1 VTSVYLLALFNP
13 AIFNPFIELI
23 NTIIFQKA
31 SSDSFEERS
40 MWTAVSLK
48 ALFDTWGL
56 GVGMGGTR
64 ASNGLVA
71 VFSNTGFAGGL
82 LYYGFLIQTYL
93 RRAAQG
99 DQEAAVI
106 LTAVRFYMPPV
117 FIMGILAGT
126 SADFGVMNAC
136 IYALAAA
143 TAADVPAQASTQTVS
158 RRPPPNETGRLV

>member
-1 VTSVYLLALFNP
+1 
-13 AIFNPFIELI
+13 
-23 NTIIFQKA
+23 
-31 SSDSFEERS
+31 
-40 MWTAVSLK
+40 MWTAVSFN
-48 ALFDTWGL
+48 ALIATWGL

-71 VFSNTGFAGGL
+71 VFSNTGIAGGL
-82 LYYGFLIQTYL
+82 LYYSFLIQTYL
-93 RRAAQG
+93 RRAAPG

-117 FIMGILAGT
+117 LIMGILAGT

-143 TAADVPAQASTQTVS
+143 TAADAPARAGAKSVS
-158 RRPPPNETGRLV
+158 QRPSPTGTGKMA